1 MNGRSAYLNVQY
13 GSREELVSRHAPLVK
28 RIAYHLV
35 SRLPA
40 SVEVDDLIQAGM
52 IGLLEAGSNYEM
64 DKGAS
69 FETFAS
75 IRVRGAMIDQM
86 RQAGWAPRSVTR
98 QLREMSE
105 AVRSVEGRL
114 GREANGQDIADE
126 MNISLDEYHE
136 LLRDTSSVRLFSLDQ
151 MSEGENDTVVEVGG
165 GDDRYAPLENVLEH
179 DFQHALAS
187 QINSLPEREKLVMA
201 LYYENGLNLKEIG
214 EVMEVSE
221 SRVCQIHS
229 QAIVRL
235 KGRLSDWT
243 AA

>member
-1 MNGRSAYLNVQY
+1 MNGHAAYLDVQN

-52 IGLLEAGSNYEM
+52 IGLLEAGSHYQA
-64 DKGAS
+64 DKGAT
-69 FETFAS
+69 FETYAS
-75 IRVRGAMIDQM
+75 IRIRGAMIDQM
-86 RQAGWAPRSVTR
+86 RQNGWAPRSVTR
-98 QLREMSE
+98 QLRQMSE
-105 AVRSVEGRL
+105 AVRRAESRL
-114 GREANGQDIADE
+114 GRVAMASDIASE
-126 MNISLDEYHE
+126 MGVSLDEYHD
-136 LLRDTSSVRLFSLDQ
+136 LLRDTSSVRLFSLEQ
-151 MSEGENDTVVEVGG
+151 IGENEQEAVDVGG
-165 GDDRYAPLENVLEH
+165 GDDRYAPLENVLAD
-179 DFQHALAS
+179 DFQHALADN
-187 QINSLPEREKLVMA
+187 IKNLPEREKLVMA
-201 LYYENGLNLKEIG
+201 LYYDSGLNLKEIG

>member
-1 MNGRSAYLNVQY
+1 MNGHSAYLDVQY
-13 GSREELVSRHAPLVK
+13 GSREELVNRHAPLVK

-52 IGLLEAGSNYEM
+52 IGLLEAGSNYQM

-75 IRVRGAMIDQM
+75 IRIRGAMIDQM
-86 RQAGWAPRSVTR
+86 RQNAWAPRSVTR

-105 AVRSVEGRL
+105 AVRKVESRL
-114 GREANGQDIADE
+114 GREANANEIADE
-126 MNISLDEYHE
+126 MGISLNEYHE
-136 LLRDTSSVRLFSLDQ
+136 ALRDTSSVRLFSLDQ
-151 MSEGENDTVVEVGG
+151 MSEGEHDAIDAGS
-165 GDDRYAPLENVLEH
+165 GDDRYAPLENVLED
-179 DFQHALAS
+179 DFQKALVI
-187 QINSLPEREKLVMA
+187 QIERLPEREKLVMG
-201 LYYENGLNLKEIG
+201 LYYESGLNLKEIG
-214 EVMEVSE
+214 EVLEVSE

-235 KGRLSDWT
+235 KSRLGDWT

>member
-1 MNGRSAYLNVQY
+1 VNGHAAYLDVQN

-52 IGLLEAGSNYEM
+52 IGLLEAGSHYQA
-64 DKGAS
+64 DKGAT
-69 FETFAS
+69 FETYAS
-75 IRVRGAMIDQM
+75 IRIRGAMIDQM
-86 RQAGWAPRSVTR
+86 RQNGWAPRSVTR
-98 QLREMSE
+98 QLRQMSE
-105 AVRSVEGRL
+105 AVRRAESRL
-114 GREANGQDIADE
+114 GREAMASDIASE
-126 MNISLDEYHE
+126 MGVSLDEYHE
-136 LLRDTSSVRLFSLDQ
+136 LLRDTSSVRLFSLEQ
-151 MSEGENDTVVEVGG
+151 IGENEQEAVDVGG
-165 GDDRYAPLENVLEH
+165 GDDRYAPLENVLAD
-179 DFQHALAS
+179 DFQHALADN
-187 QINSLPEREKLVMA
+187 IKNLPEREKLVMA
-201 LYYENGLNLKEIG
+201 LYYDSGLNLKEIG